1 MTIAAPAQPRF
12 IPRAYY
18 LPALLVVIGLV
29 LLSVFWLTSRYPSLL
44 GKLAHVGQTV
54 PSMAYSSE
62 LIPVAPGAPLW
73 QVILFGAIN
82 WINGM
87 KIGMTFGVLF
97 GALLH
102 TVLRHYPLKVGS
114 NVVFNAFKGAMIGVP
129 MGVCANCAVPAA
141 CGVTRGN
148 ARVEVA
154 LGFLFS
160 SPNFNPVVMVM
171 TFVALPWTMGV
182 TKYAV
187 LLFVILVVV
196 PALIRW
202 LERDTPRLAGVSAG
216 APGSEACAVEFAPAP
231 REASFSVVLKTLA
244 AEYARNVWML
254 AKPTIAIML
263 VASLAASAL
272 LVLVPWQQLLA
283 EVTPVKVLLLSL
295 ISVFMPV
302 PIALDVMFAAQL
314 QQQGVAPG
322 YVMLFAM
329 TLGTFSIVPAIYL
342 WREVSKRLSMALF
355 GFFVLTGSVLALLF

>member
-1 MTIAAPAQPRF
+1 MNTARLQRTRVNA
-12 IPRAYY
+12 RAFY
-18 LPALLVVIGLV
+18 LPGLLVAAGLG
-29 LLSVFWLTSRYPSLL
+29 LLCLFWFSSRYPSLL
-44 GKLAHVGQTV
+44 NKLAQVGQSV
-54 PSMAYSSE
+54 PSMAFTGE
-62 LIPVAPGAPLW
+62 VMQVGADAPLW
-73 QVILFGAIN
+73 QVILAGAVN

-114 NVVFNAFKGAMIGVP
+114 SVVFNAFKGAVIGVP

-160 SPNFNPVVMVM
+160 SPNFNPVVMMM
-171 TFVALPWTMGV
+171 TFVALPWQMGV
-182 TKYAV
+182 AKYGV
-187 LLFVILVVV
+187 LLFVILVLV

-202 LERDTPRLAGVSAG
+202 LEPSAPRLAGADP
-216 APGSEACAVEFAPAP
+216 APGACAIEFAPAP
-231 REASFSVVLKTLA
+231 RNERFSVVLKALA
-244 AEYARNVWML
+244 IEYA
-254 AKPTIAIML
+254 IAIML

-272 LVLVPWQQLLA
+272 LALVPWPQLLS
-283 EVTPVKVLLLSL
+283 EVTPLKVLLLSL

-329 TLGTFSIVPAIYL
+329 TLGTFSIVPSIYL
-342 WREVSKRLSMALF
+342 WREVSRRLSVALF
-355 GFFVLTGSVLALLF
+355 GFFVFTGFVLALLF